1 MKQAYSKLI
10 GHIWP
15 RTFWLM
21 RKSLLHRAVSF
32 VNWLETLNWVEWNIA
47 VQNKCV
53 YAAFSSTLYVTRKSC
68 QFETQFSNKTLFCHL
83 LGPWILGRQICKNV
97 LLILLHTHSFL
108 ELTKKMRFM
117 SDCHAYCI
125 RSVANIC
132 KPILHTFVVQK
143 VQKIAIHQIFMKLST
158 K

>member
-1 MKQAYSKLI
+1 MIAWACNLILFWKKIRIFLRFLKQAYSKLI

-53 YAAFSSTLYVTRKSC
+53 YAAFSSTLYVWQENHVNLRLNFPIRHFFVTY
-68 QFETQFSNKTLFCHL
+68 
-83 LGPWILGRQICKNV
+83 LGPEFWADKSANMFYWFYFTLIHFWNWWKNAFHV
-97 LLILLHTHSFL
+97 RLS
-108 ELTKKMRFM
+108 
-117 SDCHAYCI
+117 C
-125 RSVANIC
+125 
-132 KPILHTFVVQK
+132 ILHK
-143 VQKIAIHQIFMKLST
+143 KCC
-158 K
+158 